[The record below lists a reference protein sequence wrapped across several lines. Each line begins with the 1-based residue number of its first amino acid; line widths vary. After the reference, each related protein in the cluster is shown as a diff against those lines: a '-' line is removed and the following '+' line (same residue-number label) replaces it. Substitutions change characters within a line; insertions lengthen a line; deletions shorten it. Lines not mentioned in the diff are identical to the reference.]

1 MPLPGGGDRKRQ
13 PLVDTLLEHQDV
25 LRTLEVVN
33 NGGGDEL
40 AETAPLTVLSSWQVL
55 RAACSVAGLNIE
67 HARLIRFGENALFHL
82 PKDSVV
88 VRIARGMDYWADS
101 TKEVNVACW
110 LTQINFPAA
119 KVYDVPQPVSIGG
132 HPVTFWC
139 FIAGRPGDRRDIA
152 TLGSILRRLHATPPP
167 KTFDLPPEDILGR
180 VRGRIVGAMIPLT
193 DKSMLLQRL
202 CYLQAEI
209 RDLRYPLNPAPTHG
223 DAHSENLIIHDGQPV
238 LIDFERFAWGQ
249 PEWDLAMTATE
260 YLTAK
265 WWTDDEYG
273 QFVDA
278 YGYDVTSW
286 TEGFDVLRAVH
297 ELKMTTWLMQ
307 NVAESPEIADEYQVR
322 MRTLRGEPS
331 SGWRAF

>member
-1 MPLPGGGDRKRQ
+1 
-13 PLVDTLLEHQDV
+13 
-25 LRTLEVVN
+25 
-33 NGGGDEL
+33 
-40 AETAPLTVLSSWQVL
+40 
-55 RAACSVAGLNIE
+55 
-67 HARLIRFGENALFHL
+67 
-82 PKDSVV
+82 
-88 VRIARGMDYWADS
+88 MDYWADA
-101 TKEVNVACW
+101 TKEVNVARW

-119 KVYDVPQPVSIGG
+119 KVYDIPQPVPVGG

-167 KTFDLPPEDILGR
+167 KAFDLPHEDILGR
-180 VRGRIVGAMIPLT
+180 VRGRIAGAMIPLT

-209 RDLRYPLNPAPTHG
+209 RGLCYPLNPAPTHG
-223 DAHSENLIIHDGQPV
+223 DAHSENLIIHGGQPV

-265 WWTDDEYG
+265 WWTADQYA
-273 QFVDA
+273 QFCDA
-278 YGYDVTSW
+278 YGYDVTRW
-286 TEGFDVLRAVH
+286 DDGFPTLQAVH

-307 NVAESPEIADEYQVR
+307 NVAESPEIAQEYQVR
-322 MRTLRGEPS
+322 MRTLRGQGSP
-331 SGWRAF
+331 GWRPF